1 MGRMS
6 NYRFCL
12 STVEPTQH
20 KKNLLIFQICYI
32 LIYQESHL
40 SRISFKNFYQNL
52 VQRMT
57 QIQNVTDFSLK
68 YTLESGQSFRW
79 ERVDNAYYGVVE
91 GRILKISQEGTTL
104 HVKSSTDEN
113 EADFVPYLR
122 HYLDIVRDVPKLLV
136 GINNDAYM
144 DRAIKKLWGM
154 RILNQELWET
164 IASFIL
170 SQNNNVP
177 RIRGIIRRLSER
189 FSERLTL
196 AGYVDYSFPSPDVLA
211 TATEDTLLA
220 CGTGYRA
227 NYLRDTA
234 QAIVSGELSLTSLQ
248 QMPYTEAKQE
258 LMRRNGIGE
267 KVADCICLFSL
278 GHLAALPIDVWI
290 KRIFETLYLRRRATH
305 REIREFAHT
314 YFGDSVGYAQ
324 QYLFH
329 YVHECPNWAD
339 AEHLS
344 LTKMKSVL

>member
-1 MGRMS
+1 M
-6 NYRFCL
+6 
-12 STVEPTQH
+12 
-20 KKNLLIFQICYI
+20 I
-32 LIYQESHL
+32 
-40 SRISFKNFYQNL
+40 
-52 VQRMT
+52 
-57 QIQNVTDFSLK
+57 QIQNVPDFSLK

-79 ERVDNAYYGVVE
+79 ERIDNAYYGVVE
-91 GRILKISQEGTTL
+91 GRILKISQEGATL
-104 HVKSSTDEN
+104 HVESSTDEDDT
-113 EADFVPYLR
+113 DFVPFLR
-122 HYLDIVRDVPKLLV
+122 NYLDIVRDVPKILV
-136 GINNDAYM
+136 GVSNDAYM

-154 RILNQELWET
+154 RILNQALWET

-177 RIRGIIRRLSER
+177 RIRGIIRKLSER

-196 AGYVDYSFPSPDVLA
+196 AGYVDYSFPGPDVLA

-227 NYLRDTA
+227 NYLKDTA

-248 QMPYTEAKQE
+248 QMPYTAAKQE

-278 GHLAALPIDVWI
+278 GHLSALPIDVWI
-290 KRIFETLYLRRRATH
+290 KRIFETLYFRRRATH
-305 REIREFAHT
+305 REIREFAHN

-329 YVHECPNWAD
+329 YVHECPTWAD

-344 LTKMKSVL
+344 LTEMKSVL

>member
-1 MGRMS
+1 
-6 NYRFCL
+6 
-12 STVEPTQH
+12 
-20 KKNLLIFQICYI
+20 
-32 LIYQESHL
+32 
-40 SRISFKNFYQNL
+40 
-52 VQRMT
+52 MT
-57 QIQNVTDFSLK
+57 QIQNVTNFSLK

-79 ERVDNAYYGVVE
+79 NWIDNAYYGVVK

-104 HVKSSTDEN
+104 HVESSTDEDKAN
-113 EADFVPYLR
+113 FVPFLC
-122 HYLDIVRDVPKLLV
+122 HYLDITRDVPKILAGV
-136 GINNDAYM
+136 NKDAYIH
-144 DRAIKKLWGM
+144 RAIEKLWGM
-154 RILNQELWET
+154 RILNQELWEI

-177 RIRGIIRRLSER
+177 RIRGIIHRLSER
-189 FSERLTL
+189 FGEHLTL
-196 AGYVDYSFPSPDVLA
+196 AGYVDYSFPSPEALA
-211 TATEDTLLA
+211 TASEDDLLA

-234 QAIVSGELSLTSLQ
+234 EAVVSGELLLTSLQ
-248 QMPYTEAKQE
+248 QMSYAEAKRE

-290 KRIFETLYLRRRATH
+290 KRIFETVYLRRGATH
-305 REIREFAHT
+305 REIREFAHH
-314 YFGDSVGYAQ
+314 YFGDAVGYAQ

-344 LTKMKSVL
+344 LIEMKSLL

>member
-1 MGRMS
+1 
-6 NYRFCL
+6 
-12 STVEPTQH
+12 
-20 KKNLLIFQICYI
+20 
-32 LIYQESHL
+32 
-40 SRISFKNFYQNL
+40 
-52 VQRMT
+52 MT
-57 QIQNVTDFSLK
+57 QIRNVTNFSLK

-79 ERVDNAYYGVVE
+79 DQIDNAYYGVVE

-104 HVKSSTDEN
+104 HVESSTEEDEAN
-113 EADFVPYLR
+113 FVPFLR
-122 HYLDIVRDVPKLLV
+122 HYLDIARDVPKILV
-136 GINNDAYM
+136 DVSKDAYM
-144 DRAIKKLWGM
+144 HRAIERLWGM
-154 RILNQELWET
+154 RILNQALWEI

-189 FSERLTL
+189 FGERLTL
-196 AGYVDYSFPSPDVLA
+196 TGYVNYSFPSPEALA
-211 TATEDTLLA
+211 TATEAELLA

-227 NYLRDTA
+227 NYLSGAAR
-234 QAIVSGELSLTSLQ
+234 AIVSGEFSLISLE
-248 QMPYTEAKQE
+248 QMSYAEAKQE
-258 LMRRNGIGE
+258 LMHRNGIGE

-305 REIREFAHT
+305 REIREFAHN
-314 YFGDSVGYAQ
+314 YFGANVGYAQ

-344 LTKMKSVL
+344 LIDEDL